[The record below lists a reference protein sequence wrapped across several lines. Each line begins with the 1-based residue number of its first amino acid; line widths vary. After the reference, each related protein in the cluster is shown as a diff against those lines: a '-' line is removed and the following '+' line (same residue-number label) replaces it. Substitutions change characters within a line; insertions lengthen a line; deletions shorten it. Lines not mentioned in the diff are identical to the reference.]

1 MGGLAVRRSAIWP
14 EGTGAPVKE
23 TRHKVT
29 QKAMAARI
37 AELEAD
43 VVRLDG
49 VLAALLARIQEL
61 ARVVAVLAVQP

>member
-1 MGGLAVRRSAIWP
+1 M
-14 EGTGAPVKE
+14 KE